1 MSSNWLPQICHLI
14 QCMAEKFTGASAH
27 AMAQQGRRCESHH
40 PPKSFTS
47 YSWPVASPSTET
59 KKKKREKEEGKRKR
73 KKREE
78 GTHREAIATNS
89 TNQPTNQPFC
99 CFNRSATNLSGWSGA
114 QLPHRHFMPEP
125 VSPANL
131 MRINFQTGSDRSP

>member
-1 MSSNWLPQICHLI
+1 
-14 QCMAEKFTGASAH
+14 MAEKFTGASAH

-40 PPKSFTS
+40 PPKSFTA

-89 TNQPTNQPFC
+89 TNQPTNPSAASIDRQQIFLGGLVLNSPIAILCPNLFLQP
-99 CFNRSATNLSGWSGA
+99 
-114 QLPHRHFMPEP
+114 
-125 VSPANL
+125 
-131 MRINFQTGSDRSP
+131 I